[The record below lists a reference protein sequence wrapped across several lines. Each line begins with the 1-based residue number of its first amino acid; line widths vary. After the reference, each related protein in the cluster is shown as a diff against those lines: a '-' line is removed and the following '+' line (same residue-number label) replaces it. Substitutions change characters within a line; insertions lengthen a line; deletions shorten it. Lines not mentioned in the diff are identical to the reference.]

1 MYKAVAAGD
10 LDAFLEGIIAS
21 GESSWKM
28 LQNLYV
34 GGSTAQSLALA
45 CTLSERELKG
55 CGAWRVHGGGFAGT
69 ILAFVPFDMLDEYTA
84 RMNAVFGENAT
95 TALSIRP
102 EGVVYLR

>member
-1 MYKAVAAGD
+1 M
-10 LDAFLEGIIAS
+10 IAS

-45 CTLSERELKG
+45 CALSERSLKG

-69 ILAFVPFDMLDEYTA
+69 TLAFVPHDKLDAYV
-84 RMNAVFGENAT
+84 RQMDAVFGEGACT
-95 TALSIRP
+95 VLGIRP
-102 EGVVYLR
+102 VGAKKVEL